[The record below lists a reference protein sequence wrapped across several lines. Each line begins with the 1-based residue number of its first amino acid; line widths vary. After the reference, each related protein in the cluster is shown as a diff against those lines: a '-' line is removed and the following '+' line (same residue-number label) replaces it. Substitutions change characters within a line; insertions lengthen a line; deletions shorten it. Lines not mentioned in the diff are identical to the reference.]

1 MWYWEQ
7 STVNASLHTELWTSW
22 ASLLRSYAAAH
33 GLSATQHA
41 VVEVSADQIT
51 FRVGSRWLRFTEDAM
66 QYGSTQAIGEVP
78 EPFALNENGTVT
90 INGKPEEEMDLA
102 AERLAREMLHPPQ

>member
-1 MWYWEQ
+1 M
-7 STVNASLHTELWTSW
+7 NASLHTELWTSW

-51 FRVGSRWLRFTEDAM
+51 LRVGSRWLKFTEHEM
-66 QYGSTQAIGEVP
+66 QYGSTQEIDEVLQ
-78 EPFALNENGTVT
+78 PFALNENGTVT
-90 INGKPEEEMDLA
+90 INGVPEEEMDLA

>member
-1 MWYWEQ
+1 MLCWERL
-7 STVNASLHTELWTSW
+7 TVNDLLHTELWTSW

-51 FRVGSRWLRFTEDAM
+51 FRVGSRWMKFTEEEM
-66 QYGSTQAIGEVP
+66 QYGSTEKAVEVSQ
-78 EPFALNENGTVT
+78 PFALNENGTVT
-90 INGKPEEEMDLA
+90 IDGGTEEEMDLA